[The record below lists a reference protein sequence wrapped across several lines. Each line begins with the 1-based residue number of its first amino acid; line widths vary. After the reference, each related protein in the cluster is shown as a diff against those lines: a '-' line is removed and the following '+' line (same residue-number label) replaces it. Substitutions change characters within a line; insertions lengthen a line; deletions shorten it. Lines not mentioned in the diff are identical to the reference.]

1 MVVTQGTWGPQTGI
15 LGFINPFSRDAGLT
29 EKLPSSYATP
39 ESRSTYVNPN
49 QPSPAY
55 NIYGQPNYSI
65 DVLGAKDEK
74 PPANDPNQPKP
85 TVKKDSGNG
94 GGGNNNSGGSWSD
107 SENYGTWN
115 GQVFRD
121 ANEWRKASGQ
131 TGYEN
136 QALGGGMDWNAEYA
150 PEYQRLADYAT
161 FLGQAKTGD
170 LSNVG
175 SDYGMY
181 KGQVTDEQKNLEAGL
196 GEQQRQLYEGGRSAA
211 GEALRS
217 YNALAQ
223 QNMSR
228 YGLGTGA
235 GSFISDLL
243 GQEYLRSQGN
253 INEQTQ
259 SGTNELAIE
268 GTKVKQYVSGKIG
281 ELDKWRRDAESK
293 INDNFMAKMQ
303 DIESQKGMLDRD
315 KAQQKRAA
323 VQDAVNFKRQV
334 ENEDRTFKSQLA
346 QFAIENMQ
354 KVSGQ
359 TFTPKEI
366 AEVVNSFMNEGT
378 LSTNGGQQTY
388 SGQYDIQ
395 GKKKIDPNTGLP
407 IA

>member
-1 MVVTQGTWGPQTGI
+1 
-15 LGFINPFSRDAGLT
+15 
-29 EKLPSSYATP
+29 
-39 ESRSTYVNPN
+39 
-49 QPSPAY
+49 
-55 NIYGQPNYSI
+55 
-65 DVLGAKDEK
+65 
-74 PPANDPNQPKP
+74 
-85 TVKKDSGNG
+85 
-94 GGGNNNSGGSWSD
+94 
-107 SENYGTWN
+107 
-115 GQVFRD
+115 
-121 ANEWRKASGQ
+121 
-131 TGYEN
+131 
-136 QALGGGMDWNAEYA
+136 
-150 PEYQRLADYAT
+150 
-161 FLGQAKTGD
+161 
-170 LSNVG
+170 
-175 SDYGMY
+175 
-181 KGQVTDEQKNLEAGL
+181 
-196 GEQQRQLYEGGRSAA
+196 
-211 GEALRS
+211 
-217 YNALAQ
+217 
-223 QNMSR
+223 MSR
-228 YGLGTGA
+228 YGLSSGA

-354 KVSGQ
+354 KISGQ

-366 AEVVNSFMNEGT
+366 ADVVNTFMNEGT
-378 LSTNGGQQTY
+378 LSTNGGQQAY

-395 GKKKIDPNTGLP
+395 GKKRIDPNTGLP